1 MALLSKACIYGIR
14 AAIYVAIEDGENK
27 YIPISKIAKELY
39 LSSHFLTKI
48 LQELTKKEILE
59 SYKGPNGGVK
69 LIKPAKD
76 VSLMEIVE
84 SIDGKELFEECALG
98 LEGCGHYYPCPL
110 HYSWVEH
117 RESIKKLFMDEN
129 LYSLSESVKTAGF
142 RLRAVDMNFIQK
154 AGDKSKENTEIK

>member
-14 AAIYVAIEDGENK
+14 ASIFIAIEDGENK
-27 YIPISKIAKELY
+27 FIPISKIAKELY

-48 LQELTKKEILE
+48 LQELTKKEIFE

-69 LIKPAKD
+69 LVKPAKD

-84 SIDGKELFEECALG
+84 AIDGKNLFEECALG

-117 RESIKKLFMDEN
+117 RESIKKLFNDEN
-129 LYSLSESVKTAGF
+129 LYTLAESVKTAGF

-154 AGDKSKENTEIK
+154 AGEAKKEESTDK

>member
-1 MALLSKACIYGIR
+1 
-14 AAIYVAIEDGENK
+14 
-27 YIPISKIAKELY
+27 
-39 LSSHFLTKI
+39 
-48 LQELTKKEILE
+48 
-59 SYKGPNGGVK
+59 
-69 LIKPAKD
+69 
-76 VSLMEIVE
+76 MEIVE

-117 RESIKKLFMDEN
+117 RESIKKLFLDEN

-154 AGDKSKENTEIK
+154 TSDKSKDKVEIK